1 MPADDLQLY
10 YWNGRGLLEVGRMV
24 LAAAGKKAGVDYAD
38 IRVTTDIDPETG
50 QQLKNG
56 EPVVDADGAPVMYD
70 KAGKDVRAMSTIG
83 VKGEPGPLDI
93 NLGRVP
99 LVITPDGAI
108 GQRAAINAYLADV
121 CGLNGAN
128 PLERATIV
136 AIDEALRE
144 MKAAWDNMP
153 SGGET
158 DEEKAASAAE
168 KLATWFAES
177 AAKDYCGPSDMSGTR
192 GERRAMWFMKR
203 LETFL
208 GDDGYAVGGKL
219 SLGDLLIYNAF
230 AETLTDAELPRP
242 EFPASRRYP
251 FGDLEATNAA
261 LAGYPKISAIIASV
275 KADANIAAYL
285 AARGKQMF

>member
-1 MPADDLQLY
+1 MNHL
-10 YWNGRGLLEVGRMV
+10 V
-24 LAAAGKKAGVDYAD
+24 AAAGPDITSFRHAVDSSQQIHARAHLAPARLTRHRRHRD

-158 DEEKAASAAE
+158 DEEKVASAAE

-203 LETFL
+203 LYVSPNCLRTRRCL
-208 GDDGYAVGGKL
+208 PHCAH
-219 SLGDLLIYNAF
+219 LLPYSVPFDTVQRDI
-230 AETLTDAELPRP
+230 PR
-242 EFPASRRYP
+242 
-251 FGDLEATNAA
+251 
-261 LAGYPKISAIIASV
+261 
-275 KADANIAAYL
+275 
-285 AARGKQMF
+285 